1 MKMVIF
7 PNKLVRLARLTTEQE
22 ISIHTYNQTST
33 LFSSNIGLKQDA
45 VTPLLLI

>member
-22 ISIHTYNQTST
+22 IPIRIYNQTST
-33 LFSSNIGLKQDA
+33 LFSSNIGLKQDVVA
-45 VTPLLLI
+45 PLLLI